1 MKRKINGASFLNYNN
16 RRFLFENILWSNSK
30 INHSQITFKAF
41 NWFWFLF
48 LSINSEEGLLTYDK
62 SWMMKLFWFD
72 ENENS
77 NAIDTKS
84 SRKGIGN
91 AVLEVHSLAILGLDT
106 IWRILCSSQYEKV
119 LTQGEI
125 FLASI
130 YLKLNVEHFNDQLV
144 YEIFFEKVFIMMSME
159 SSCSSNWLHILSTFL
174 EIFKAIKE
182 HAISYHG
189 KKRVKQESS
198 KKNPYFT
205 VISTFRRL
213 DPSEILLSCSQYL
226 NRVTSLLV
234 YPEYETVEQAIW
246 LIKSL
251 PILNHEKSAVFI
263 CALSVNSEECKE
275 NEKIKFSEVMG
286 FTSDDYENVY
296 LWLHFMKTYFKNI
309 PEQEQ
314 IEFLKKFEKLDEFNI
329 SIILKYLK
337 MIVDMN
343 LSEVYKVPLFLDIS
357 ISLMN
362 FVAKLQQH
370 YYDIELSSK
379 KKTEEIKVEKT
390 DSKPVNSNDEL
401 ISFAQ
406 TDDFTT
412 TTEDTNANRDTQEK
426 DLESVYE
433 TLLSIPSKPESKE
446 QYNIEFYY
454 DMVSL
459 LLKAMNNLALNFAK
473 EEKVKEHLVKTN
485 FLEKSLI
492 FISNRIERFPSLVN
506 SCYNTEELKNLFI
519 YLFFNGQ
526 RFRGHKILC
535 NFIEHLWICLE
546 IDELSNLGIKQP
558 CHFFA
563 HLLLTEMLEPLSKD
577 SKNALTEVS
586 QAFFA
591 IIIKMYQIDMHW
603 ILSNDARIRNICIE
617 LGLNIDV
624 IKAELLKGIK
634 QNEKAPIFIDSCK
647 KYLKIISNE
656 LIEREERLGDIFDY
670 LSSTIDIES
679 FLTNLFDMIINREV
693 LSEEYTDYSLLGM
706 IKIVEIIIIKYPNAI
721 LKEKRQQYIDF
732 LLNEWLFKIDNGVLS
747 NQPRYTNLK
756 LRKTTFELCLS
767 MLSQKYINEEDIFIN
782 YAYNLLRSTK
792 WRNNTR
798 KSWYWNYNSSA
809 SLTASRN
816 VK

>member
-1 MKRKINGASFLNYNN
+1 
-16 RRFLFENILWSNSK
+16 
-30 INHSQITFKAF
+30 
-41 NWFWFLF
+41 
-48 LSINSEEGLLTYDK
+48 
-62 SWMMKLFWFD
+62 
-72 ENENS
+72 
-77 NAIDTKS
+77 
-84 SRKGIGN
+84 
-91 AVLEVHSLAILGLDT
+91 
-106 IWRILCSSQYEKV
+106 
-119 LTQGEI
+119 
-125 FLASI
+125 
-130 YLKLNVEHFNDQLV
+130 
-144 YEIFFEKVFIMMSME
+144 
-159 SSCSSNWLHILSTFL
+159 
-174 EIFKAIKE
+174 
-182 HAISYHG
+182 
-189 KKRVKQESS
+189 
-198 KKNPYFT
+198 
-205 VISTFRRL
+205 
-213 DPSEILLSCSQYL
+213 
-226 NRVTSLLV
+226 
-234 YPEYETVEQAIW
+234 
-246 LIKSL
+246 
-251 PILNHEKSAVFI
+251 VFI

-535 NFIEHLWICLE
+535 NFIEHL
-546 IDELSNLGIKQP
+546 
-558 CHFFA
+558 
-563 HLLLTEMLEPLSKD
+563 
-577 SKNALTEVS
+577 
-586 QAFFA
+586 
-591 IIIKMYQIDMHW
+591 
-603 ILSNDARIRNICIE
+603 
-617 LGLNIDV
+617 
-624 IKAELLKGIK
+624 
-634 QNEKAPIFIDSCK
+634 
-647 KYLKIISNE
+647 
-656 LIEREERLGDIFDY
+656 
-670 LSSTIDIES
+670 
-679 FLTNLFDMIINREV
+679 
-693 LSEEYTDYSLLGM
+693 
-706 IKIVEIIIIKYPNAI
+706 
-721 LKEKRQQYIDF
+721 
-732 LLNEWLFKIDNGVLS
+732 
-747 NQPRYTNLK
+747 
-756 LRKTTFELCLS
+756 
-767 MLSQKYINEEDIFIN
+767 
-782 YAYNLLRSTK
+782 
-792 WRNNTR
+792 
-798 KSWYWNYNSSA
+798 
-809 SLTASRN
+809 
-816 VK
+816 